1 MILPINFTSIFFQA
15 LEPKQEINHD
25 NQPLANLG
33 RFYKRLFSWLEQSIK
48 NIYQDLEREFKASQ
62 IPDQVLAIHDSEAY
76 LVPSQSKA
84 GEMYITDSHSCSCPD
99 FQFRGRE
106 CKHIKR
112 LRSSIA
118 YIPGKQALP
127 DTDLLSDSA
136 LKILALEAKADL
148 GF

>member
-15 LEPKQEINHD
+15 IEPKQEINPD

-62 IPDQVLAIHDSEAY
+62 IPDQVCRIDEEFYA
-76 LVPSQSKA
+76 VPSQSQA
-84 GEMYITDSHSCSCPD
+84 GESYITNAHSCSCPD

-127 DTDLLSDSA
+127 NTDLLSDSA
-136 LKILALEAKADL
+136 LRIIALEAKADL